1 MSENTRIHDLYRKY
15 AGLERRINKLEDGLQ
30 KLDRVVDPQGWIG
43 EAFKL
48 LEEDVEKLTTAMSE
62 LRQEVS
68 GKLDLIL
75 KHLTGLSD
83 NQQ

>member
-15 AGLERRINKLEDGLQ
+15 AALERRINKLEDGLQ
-30 KLDRVVDPQGWIG
+30 ELDQVVDPQGWIG

-48 LEEDVEKLTTAMSE
+48 LEEDVEKLTTEMSE
-62 LRQEVS
+62 LRQEVN